1 MTLSETRALR
11 HAALLVLGLA
21 LLRTGAEIVRS
32 PVTTDTGAVQG
43 SSGLAVLL
51 EKSRK
56 SLDEAERRSLPLTAG
71 ERIDPNTAGEE
82 DLDRLPGVG
91 PAMAGRILGL
101 RRDRGPFAG
110 PQDLLL
116 VRGVG
121 PATLARMTLYLEWSA
136 QPRLG
141 GAGRSAGPA
150 RKTALSQINTDGV
163 NIMTVE
169 DPVEYNLHGINQ
181 VLVRNDIGMGF
192 ATALRAFLRQDPN
205 IIMVGEIRDLETG
218 GIAIKAALTSCFPP
232 CTRTTRPRRSR
243 ECSTWGWSRS
253 TWPRPSIA

>member
-21 LLRTGAEIVRS
+21 LLRTAAEIVRS

-43 SSGLAVLL
+43 SSELAVLL
-51 EKSRK
+51 EKSRE

-91 PAMAGRILGL
+91 PALAGRILAM

-110 PQDLLL
+110 PQDLLS

-121 PATLARMTLYLEWSA
+121 PATLARITPYLEWST
-136 QPRLG
+136 QPRFG
-141 GAGRSAGPA
+141 GADRPAGPA
-150 RKTALSQINTDGV
+150 RKTAVLRPLRLDLNRANQEDLESLPGV
-163 NIMTVE
+163 G
-169 DPVEYNLHGINQ
+169 PVIAERI
-181 VLVRNDIGMGF
+181 
-192 ATALRAFLRQDPN
+192 LRLRQKLGRFREVDDLRSVRGIGPAM
-205 IIMVGEIRDLETG
+205 IERIRSVVMIG
-218 GIAIKAALTSCFPP
+218 G
-232 CTRTTRPRRSR
+232 
-243 ECSTWGWSRS
+243 
-253 TWPRPSIA
+253 

>member
-21 LLRTGAEIVRS
+21 LLRTAAEIVRS
-32 PVTTDTGAVQG
+32 PVTADTGAVQG
-43 SSGLAVLL
+43 SSGLAPLL
-51 EKSRK
+51 EKSRE

-91 PAMAGRILGL
+91 PAMAGRILEM

-121 PATLARMTLYLEWSA
+121 PATLARMTPYLEWSA

-141 GAGRSAGPA
+141 GADRPAGPA
-150 RKTALSQINTDGV
+150 RKTAVRRPLRLDLNRANQEDLESLPGV
-163 NIMTVE
+163 G
-169 DPVEYNLHGINQ
+169 PVIAERI
-181 VLVRNDIGMGF
+181 
-192 ATALRAFLRQDPN
+192 LRLRQELGRFREVDELRSVRGIGPAT
-205 IIMVGEIRDLETG
+205 IERIRSVVMIG
-218 GIAIKAALTSCFPP
+218 G
-232 CTRTTRPRRSR
+232 
-243 ECSTWGWSRS
+243 
-253 TWPRPSIA
+253 